1 MKNKLIKEFLDYLI
15 NELETYSID
24 TLLLEKDD
32 VKYKKIKRKQPNILK
47 DLEEISNTYALEI
60 DVFDATDDFV
70 LCFYRHSMNKINELG
85 DEIYKIIK

>member
-32 VKYKKIKRKQPNILK
+32 VEYKKIKRKYPNILK

-70 LCFYRHSMNKINELG
+70 LCFYRHSMNKIKELG
-85 DEIYKIIK
+85 DEMYKNIK

>member
-32 VKYKKIKRKQPNILK
+32 VEYKKIKRKYPSILK

-70 LCFYRHSMNKINELG
+70 LCFYRHSMNKIKELG
-85 DEIYKIIK
+85 DEIYKNIK